1 MAARKQ
7 THGGVAA
14 PSRGRYVGT
23 GNGPAFQP
31 IDIGH
36 ADYVAVVEPDTAFW
50 AGRREKLAE
59 IALGGEL
66 AKAYARK
73 AASFAE
79 EMHDL
84 RFGLK
89 PSAVYFNPTERCNL
103 DCTYCYIPQSMRRDG
118 QHMAPEKLLAALA
131 GLSDTSAPPCPRA
144 RCRKS
149 FSTAPS
155 RS

>member
-1 MAARKQ
+1 MAPHFNRSTSDTPTTWPCRAR
-7 THGGVAA
+7 HGFLG
-14 PSRGRYVGT
+14 
-23 GNGPAFQP
+23 
-31 IDIGH
+31 
-36 ADYVAVVEPDTAFW
+36 
-50 AGRREKLAE
+50 AGAREKLAE

-73 AASFAE
+73 AASFAA

-103 DCTYCYIPQSMRRDG
+103 DCTYCYIPQSMRRNG

-131 GLSDTSAPPCPRA
+131 ALKRYFRAPCPRA
-144 RCRKS
+144 RCHRS